1 MSMFNVSDRDGW
13 GKNVLQ
19 REAFTC
25 RGRSLRGRPYDCGI
39 ARMSL
44 SNVALYRQ
52 HAKSPEGIDYT
63 VMSYDTPIAWLTGG
77 KWYMPQ
83 DRYSTTTS
91 RHQGMVRYVLRDQE
105 VVEL

>member
-1 MSMFNVSDRDGW
+1 MSMFNVSDKDNW
-13 GKNVLQ
+13 GRNVLR

-25 RGRSLRGRPYDCGI
+25 RGRSLRGRPYDCNTGL
-39 ARMSL
+39 MSV
-44 SNVALYRQ
+44 SNIALYREQ
-52 HAKSPEGIDYT
+52 KNSDGIDYT
-63 VMSYDTPIAWLTGG
+63 IMSYDTPIAWLTGG

-91 RHQGMVRYVLRDQE
+91 RHQGMVRYVLRNQE